1 MDIYKISKEDWA
13 KNSKIP
19 FRVAEKDT
27 DMHVEMARL
36 MADVLKANNEKGEK
50 TVIILPVGP
59 ILQYEPF
66 AKVINEEKIS
76 LKNAWFINM
85 DEYLDENGDW
95 ISYDTDLSFRAVMDR
110 LLYSKIDSELVMPE
124 SQRLFPEPGKEAEID
139 ALIESFGKVDIC
151 LTGVGINGHI
161 AFNEPPEKDED
172 ITDDEFKAI
181 GTRCLDIARETV
193 VNNGLRKVA
202 GALDIFPKRCIT
214 LGMKQLLSAKVL
226 KVYLY
231 CDWQWGIAR
240 KISLG
245 DVTKDAPASFL
256 QTHPNSEMIITKD
269 LYEFML
275 K

>member
-1 MDIYKISKEDWA
+1 MNIYRIAKEEWA

-19 FRVAEKDT
+19 FRVAEKEA

-36 MADVLKANNEKGEK
+36 MADVLKKNNAEGKK
-50 TVIILPVGP
+50 TLIILPVGP
-59 ILQYEPF
+59 IMQYEPF
-66 AKVINEEKIS
+66 SKVINEEKIS

-85 DEYLDENGDW
+85 DEYLTDEDEW
-95 ISYDTDLSFRAVMDR
+95 IDYESDLSFRGVMDR
-110 LLYSKIDSELVMPE
+110 LLYSKIDKDLIMPE
-124 SQRLFPEPGKEAEID
+124 NQRLFPKPGEEAEID
-139 ALIESFGKVDIC
+139 ALIDSFGGADIC

-161 AFNEPPEKDED
+161 AFNEPPEKEETVKDE
-172 ITDDEFKAI
+172 EFKEI
-181 GTRCLDIARETV
+181 GTRCLNIARETI
-193 VNNGLRKVA
+193 VNNGGRKVA

-245 DVTKDAPASFL
+245 NETKEAPASFL
-256 QTHPNSEMIITKD
+256 QSHKNSEMVITKD
-269 LYEFML
+269 LYEYVL

>member
-1 MDIYKISKEDWA
+1 MDIYKISKEEWA

-36 MADVLKANNEKGEK
+36 MADVLKENNAKGEK

-59 ILQYEPF
+59 IMQYAPF

-85 DEYLDENGDW
+85 DEYLTAYGKW
-95 ISYDTDLSFRAVMDR
+95 IDYDNNLSFRAVMDR
-110 LLYSKIDSELVMPE
+110 LLYSKIDAELVMPE

-161 AFNEPPEKDED
+161 AFNEPPEADEA
-172 ITDDEFKAI
+172 ITDEEFKNI
-181 GTRCLDIARETV
+181 GTRCLNIARETI
-193 VNNGLRKVA
+193 VNNGLHKVA
-202 GALDIFPKRCIT
+202 GALDIFPRRCIT
-214 LGMKQLLSAKVL
+214 LGMKQLLKARVL

-240 KISLG
+240 KISLA
-245 DVTKDAPASFL
+245 DESKSMPASFL
-256 QTHPNSEMIITKD
+256 QSHPNSEMIITKD

-275 K
+275 